1 MIVKSCGPS
10 FPALLRS
17 LLAMIVAA
25 SAIGVALVTLLGP
38 QQRGVRL
45 RRGWEPDHLSNQ
57 TVFSQQCLDKGA
69 TDRDKVA
76 FSFLSNITEMFLIQ
90 NSVWCYC
97 SQKLACALSRRGE
110 DR

>member
-1 MIVKSCGPS
+1 MILGAFSVIVKSCGPL

-25 SAIGVALVTLLGP
+25 SAIGVALATLMGP

-57 TVFSQQCLDKGA
+57 TVFSQECLDKGD
-69 TDRDKVA
+69 THLDKID
-76 FSFLSNITEMFLIQ
+76 FTLLT
-90 NSVWCYC
+90 Y
-97 SQKLACALSRRGE
+97 
-110 DR
+110 

>member
-10 FPALLRS
+10 FAALLRS

-57 TVFSQQCLDKGA
+57 TVFSQECLAKGDMDLHKIDF
-69 TDRDKVA
+69 T
-76 FSFLSNITEMFLIQ
+76 LLTYN
-90 NSVWCYC
+90 
-97 SQKLACALSRRGE
+97 
-110 DR
+110 